1 MAWTYRPPKYLVFN
15 AEMLNGHH
23 FPITP
28 IHVRVNSSQEAYNIH
43 QQVDAAICVRHFAND
58 HNNINDIPREMHVV

>member
-1 MAWTYRPPKYLVFN
+1 
-15 AEMLNGHH
+15 MLNGHH